1 MARTTTEVKAMLE
14 YANEMLSNTE
24 FQIFEPGHYGD
35 QERTLD
41 PKAVRMGVA
50 IMIEKV
56 LHNSGNYAGFGYNA
70 IKLDDNGKPMKTDKG
85 YLIYD
90 AKENKQVV
98 RTYFK
103 TTAVAIA
110 KNLAQGKDITEQAME
125 FDDTMLKHY
134 NDAIFYKHAIRNT
147 TDETKKEIR
156 ETRLDVAI
164 QESQRVRS
172 LLDRYI
178 FC

>member
-1 MARTTTEVKAMLE
+1 MTTEQLLNDLE
-14 YANEMLSNTE
+14 EIVNRGLEDS
-24 FQIFEPGHYGD
+24 
-35 QERTLD
+35 
-41 PKAVRMGVA
+41 A
-50 IMIEKV
+50 IPFARG
-56 LHNSGNYAGFGYNA
+56 NSIR
-70 IKLDDNGKPMKTDKG
+70 IKHVIIRKSPKG

-110 KNLAQGKDITEQAME
+110 KNLAQGIDITETAME
-125 FDDTMLKHY
+125 FDDLMLKHY
-134 NDAIFYKHAIRNT
+134 NDAVFYKHSIRNT
-147 TDETKKEIR
+147 TDASKREIR
-156 ETRLDVAI
+156 EVRLDVAI

>member
-1 MARTTTEVKAMLE
+1 MTSEKLLNDLEEIVNRGLEDSAIPHAR
-14 YANEMLSNTE
+14 
-24 FQIFEPGHYGD
+24 G
-35 QERTLD
+35 
-41 PKAVRMGVA
+41 
-50 IMIEKV
+50 
-56 LHNSGNYAGFGYNA
+56 NSIR
-70 IKLDDNGKPMKTDKG
+70 IKHVIIRKSPKG

-125 FDDTMLKHY
+125 FDGTMLKHY

-147 TDETKKEIR
+147 TDDAKKEIR

-164 QESQRVRS
+164 QESRRVRS

>member
-1 MARTTTEVKAMLE
+1 MTTEKLIHDLE
-14 YANEMLSNTE
+14 EIVNRGLEDS
-24 FQIFEPGHYGD
+24 
-35 QERTLD
+35 
-41 PKAVRMGVA
+41 A
-50 IMIEKV
+50 IP
-56 LHNSGNYAGFGYNA
+56 HQRGNSIR
-70 IKLDDNGKPMKTDKG
+70 IKHIIIRKSPKG

-110 KNLAQGKDITEQAME
+110 KNLAQGINITETAME
-125 FDDTMLKHY
+125 FDELMLKHY
-134 NDAIFYKHAIRNT
+134 NDAVFYKHSIRKT
-147 TDETKKEIR
+147 TDEFKRDVR
-156 ETRLDVAI
+156 EARLDIAI

-178 FC
+178 FS

>member
-1 MARTTTEVKAMLE
+1 MTAENLLHDLE
-14 YANEMLSNTE
+14 EIVNKGLEDSAIPYQRGNS
-24 FQIFEPGHYGD
+24 IRIKHIV
-35 QERTLD
+35 
-41 PKAVRMGVA
+41 VR
-50 IMIEKV
+50 K
-56 LHNSGNYAGFGYNA
+56 S
-70 IKLDDNGKPMKTDKG
+70 PKG

-90 AKENKQVV
+90 AKENRQIV

-103 TTAVAIA
+103 TTAIAIA
-110 KNLAQGKDITEQAME
+110 KNLAQGVDITETAME

-134 NDAIFYKHAIRNT
+134 NDAIFYKNSIRNT
-147 TDETKKEIR
+147 TDASKREIR

-164 QESQRVRS
+164 QESRRVRS

>member
-1 MARTTTEVKAMLE
+1 MITEKLLNDLE
-14 YANEMLSNTE
+14 EIVNRGLEDS
-24 FQIFEPGHYGD
+24 
-35 QERTLD
+35 
-41 PKAVRMGVA
+41 A
-50 IMIEKV
+50 IP
-56 LHNSGNYAGFGYNA
+56 HQRGNSIR
-70 IKLDDNGKPMKTDKG
+70 IKHVIIRKSPKG

-90 AKENKQVV
+90 AKENRQVV

-110 KNLAQGKDITEQAME
+110 KNLAEGIDITETAME
-125 FDDTMLKHY
+125 CDELMLKHY
-134 NDAIFYKHAIRNT
+134 NDAVFYRHSMRKT
-147 TDETKKEIR
+147 TDEFKRDIR
-156 ETRLDVAI
+156 EARLDIAI

>member
-1 MARTTTEVKAMLE
+1 MITEKLLNDLE
-14 YANEMLSNTE
+14 EIVNRGLEDS
-24 FQIFEPGHYGD
+24 
-35 QERTLD
+35 
-41 PKAVRMGVA
+41 A
-50 IMIEKV
+50 IT
-56 LHNSGNYAGFGYNA
+56 HQRGNSIR
-70 IKLDDNGKPMKTDKG
+70 IKHVIIRKSPKG

-125 FDDTMLKHY
+125 FDGTMLKHY

-147 TDETKKEIR
+147 TDDAKKEIR

-164 QESQRVRS
+164 QESRRVRS

>member
-1 MARTTTEVKAMLE
+1 MTTEKLLNDLE
-14 YANEMLSNTE
+14 EIVNRGLEDS
-24 FQIFEPGHYGD
+24 
-35 QERTLD
+35 
-41 PKAVRMGVA
+41 A
-50 IMIEKV
+50 IP
-56 LHNSGNYAGFGYNA
+56 HQRGNSIR
-70 IKLDDNGKPMKTDKG
+70 IKHVIIRKSPKG

>member
-1 MARTTTEVKAMLE
+1 MTTNTLLHDLEEIVNKGLEDSAIPVAR
-14 YANEMLSNTE
+14 
-24 FQIFEPGHYGD
+24 G
-35 QERTLD
+35 
-41 PKAVRMGVA
+41 
-50 IMIEKV
+50 
-56 LHNSGNYAGFGYNA
+56 NSIR
-70 IKLDDNGKPMKTDKG
+70 IKHIIIRKSPKG

-90 AKENKQVV
+90 AKENRQVV

-110 KNLAQGKDITEQAME
+110 KNLAQGIDITETAME

-134 NDAIFYKHAIRNT
+134 NDAIFYRNSIRNT
-147 TDETKKEIR
+147 SDASKREIR

>member
-1 MARTTTEVKAMLE
+1 MTTEKLLNDLE
-14 YANEMLSNTE
+14 EIVNRGLEDS
-24 FQIFEPGHYGD
+24 
-35 QERTLD
+35 
-41 PKAVRMGVA
+41 A
-50 IMIEKV
+50 IP
-56 LHNSGNYAGFGYNA
+56 HQRGNSIR
-70 IKLDDNGKPMKTDKG
+70 IKHVIIRKSPKG

-110 KNLAQGKDITEQAME
+110 KNLAQGIDITETAME

-134 NDAIFYKHAIRNT
+134 NDAIFYRNSIRNT
-147 TDETKKEIR
+147 SDVNKREIR
-156 ETRLDVAI
+156 EVRLDVAI

>member
-1 MARTTTEVKAMLE
+1 MTAENLLHDLEEIVNKGLEDSAMP
-14 YANEMLSNTE
+14 YQRGNS
-24 FQIFEPGHYGD
+24 IRIKHIV
-35 QERTLD
+35 
-41 PKAVRMGVA
+41 VR
-50 IMIEKV
+50 K
-56 LHNSGNYAGFGYNA
+56 S
-70 IKLDDNGKPMKTDKG
+70 PKG

-90 AKENKQVV
+90 AKENRQIV

-110 KNLAQGKDITEQAME
+110 KNLAQGVDITETAME

-134 NDAIFYKHAIRNT
+134 NDAIFYKNSIRNT
-147 TDETKKEIR
+147 TDASKIEIR

-164 QESQRVRS
+164 QESRRVRS

>member
-1 MARTTTEVKAMLE
+1 MTTEQLLNDLE
-14 YANEMLSNTE
+14 EIVNRGLEDS
-24 FQIFEPGHYGD
+24 
-35 QERTLD
+35 
-41 PKAVRMGVA
+41 A
-50 IMIEKV
+50 IP
-56 LHNSGNYAGFGYNA
+56 HQRGNSIR
-70 IKLDDNGKPMKTDKG
+70 IKHVIIRKSPKG

-110 KNLAQGKDITEQAME
+110 KNLAQGIDITETAME

-134 NDAIFYKHAIRNT
+134 NDAIFYRNSIRNT
-147 TDETKKEIR
+147 SDVNKREIR
-156 ETRLDVAI
+156 EVRLDVAI

>member
-1 MARTTTEVKAMLE
+1 MTAENLLHDLEEIVNKGLEDSAIPHAR
-14 YANEMLSNTE
+14 
-24 FQIFEPGHYGD
+24 G
-35 QERTLD
+35 
-41 PKAVRMGVA
+41 
-50 IMIEKV
+50 
-56 LHNSGNYAGFGYNA
+56 NSIR
-70 IKLDDNGKPMKTDKG
+70 IKHLVIRKSPKG

-90 AKENKQVV
+90 AKENKQVA

-110 KNLAQGKDITEQAME
+110 KNLAQGKDITQTAIE
-125 FDDTMLKHY
+125 FDNTLLKHY
-134 NDAIFYKHAIRNT
+134 NDAVFYKHCINKSDDPYKR
-147 TDETKKEIR
+147 EIR
-156 ETRLDVAI
+156 RIRLDVAI

>member
-1 MARTTTEVKAMLE
+1 MTTEQLLNDLE
-14 YANEMLSNTE
+14 EIVNRGLEDS
-24 FQIFEPGHYGD
+24 
-35 QERTLD
+35 
-41 PKAVRMGVA
+41 A
-50 IMIEKV
+50 IP
-56 LHNSGNYAGFGYNA
+56 HQRGNSIR
-70 IKLDDNGKPMKTDKG
+70 IKHVIIRKSPKG

-110 KNLAQGKDITEQAME
+110 KNLAQGVDITETAME

-134 NDAIFYKHAIRNT
+134 NDAIFYRNSIRNT
-147 TDETKKEIR
+147 SDASKREIR

>member
-1 MARTTTEVKAMLE
+1 MTAENLLHDLEEIVNKGLEDSAMP
-14 YANEMLSNTE
+14 YQRGNS
-24 FQIFEPGHYGD
+24 IRIKHIV
-35 QERTLD
+35 
-41 PKAVRMGVA
+41 VR
-50 IMIEKV
+50 K
-56 LHNSGNYAGFGYNA
+56 S
-70 IKLDDNGKPMKTDKG
+70 PKG

-90 AKENKQVV
+90 AKENRQIV

-103 TTAVAIA
+103 TTAIAIA
-110 KNLAQGKDITEQAME
+110 KNLAQGVDITETAME

-134 NDAIFYKHAIRNT
+134 NDAIFYKNSIRNT
-147 TDETKKEIR
+147 TDASKREIR

-164 QESQRVRS
+164 QESRRVRS

>member
-1 MARTTTEVKAMLE
+1 MTTEKLLNDLE
-14 YANEMLSNTE
+14 EIVNRGLEDS
-24 FQIFEPGHYGD
+24 
-35 QERTLD
+35 
-41 PKAVRMGVA
+41 A
-50 IMIEKV
+50 IP
-56 LHNSGNYAGFGYNA
+56 HQRGNSIR
-70 IKLDDNGKPMKTDKG
+70 IKHVIIRKSPKG

-110 KNLAQGKDITEQAME
+110 KNLAQGKDITEKAME
-125 FDDTMLKHY
+125 FDNLMLKHY
-134 NDAIFYKHAIRNT
+134 NDAVFYKHAIRKT
-147 TDETKKEIR
+147 TDEFKRDIR
-156 ETRLDVAI
+156 EARLDIAM

>member
-1 MARTTTEVKAMLE
+1 MTTEKLLNDLE
-14 YANEMLSNTE
+14 EIVNRGLEDS
-24 FQIFEPGHYGD
+24 
-35 QERTLD
+35 
-41 PKAVRMGVA
+41 A
-50 IMIEKV
+50 IP
-56 LHNSGNYAGFGYNA
+56 HQRGNSIR
-70 IKLDDNGKPMKTDKG
+70 IKHVIIRKSPKG

-110 KNLAQGKDITEQAME
+110 KNLAQGNDITETAME
-125 FDDTMLKHY
+125 FDELMLKHY
-134 NDAIFYKHAIRNT
+134 NDAIFYRNSIRNT
-147 TDETKKEIR
+147 TDADKREIR
-156 ETRLDVAI
+156 EVRLDVAI

>member
-1 MARTTTEVKAMLE
+1 MNSEKIIHDLEEIVNRGLEDSAIPVAR
-14 YANEMLSNTE
+14 
-24 FQIFEPGHYGD
+24 G
-35 QERTLD
+35 
-41 PKAVRMGVA
+41 
-50 IMIEKV
+50 
-56 LHNSGNYAGFGYNA
+56 NSIR
-70 IKLDDNGKPMKTDKG
+70 IKHIVIRKSPKG

-90 AKENKQVV
+90 VQDNCQIA
-98 RTYFK
+98 RTHFK

-110 KNLAQGKDITEQAME
+110 KNLAQGKDITQKAIE
-125 FDDTMLKHY
+125 FDITLLKHY
-134 NDAIFYKHAIRNT
+134 NDALFYKNSIRKT
-147 TDETKKEIR
+147 TDSVKKEIR

>member
-1 MARTTTEVKAMLE
+1 MTTENLIHDLE
-14 YANEMLSNTE
+14 EIVNQGLEDSA
-24 FQIFEPGHYGD
+24 IP
-35 QERTLD
+35 
-41 PKAVRMGVA
+41 VA
-50 IMIEKV
+50 RG
-56 LHNSGNYAGFGYNA
+56 NSIR
-70 IKLDDNGKPMKTDKG
+70 IKHIIIRKSPKG

-110 KNLAQGKDITEQAME
+110 KNLAQGINITETAME
-125 FDDTMLKHY
+125 CDELMLKHY
-134 NDAIFYKHAIRNT
+134 NDAVFYKHSIRK
-147 TDETKKEIR
+147 TDDEVKKDIR
-156 ETRLDVAI
+156 EARLDIAI

-172 LLDRYI
+172 LLDHYI

>member
-1 MARTTTEVKAMLE
+1 MTTEKLLNDLE
-14 YANEMLSNTE
+14 EIVNRGLEDS
-24 FQIFEPGHYGD
+24 
-35 QERTLD
+35 
-41 PKAVRMGVA
+41 A
-50 IMIEKV
+50 IP
-56 LHNSGNYAGFGYNA
+56 HARGNSIR
-70 IKLDDNGKPMKTDKG
+70 IKHVIIRKSPKG

-110 KNLAQGKDITEQAME
+110 KNLAQGIDITETAME

-134 NDAIFYKHAIRNT
+134 NDAIFYKNSIRNT
-147 TDETKKEIR
+147 TDASKREIR

>member
-1 MARTTTEVKAMLE
+1 MTAENLLHDLEEIVNKGLEDSAMP
-14 YANEMLSNTE
+14 YQRGNS
-24 FQIFEPGHYGD
+24 IRIKHIV
-35 QERTLD
+35 
-41 PKAVRMGVA
+41 VR
-50 IMIEKV
+50 K
-56 LHNSGNYAGFGYNA
+56 S
-70 IKLDDNGKPMKTDKG
+70 PKG

-90 AKENKQVV
+90 AKENRQIV

-110 KNLAQGKDITEQAME
+110 KNLAQGVDITATAME

-134 NDAIFYKHAIRNT
+134 NDAIFYKNSIRNT
-147 TDETKKEIR
+147 TDASKREIR

-164 QESQRVRS
+164 QESRRVRS

>member
-1 MARTTTEVKAMLE
+1 MTTEKLIHDLE
-14 YANEMLSNTE
+14 EIVNRGLEDSAIPVARGNS
-24 FQIFEPGHYGD
+24 IRIKHIV
-35 QERTLD
+35 
-41 PKAVRMGVA
+41 VR
-50 IMIEKV
+50 K
-56 LHNSGNYAGFGYNA
+56 S
-70 IKLDDNGKPMKTDKG
+70 PKG

-90 AKENKQVV
+90 AKENRQVV

-110 KNLAQGKDITEQAME
+110 KNLAQGNDITEKAME

-134 NDAIFYKHAIRNT
+134 NDAIFYRNSIRNT
-147 TDETKKEIR
+147 TDENKREIR

>member
-1 MARTTTEVKAMLE
+1 MTAENLLNDLEEIVNRGLEDSAIPHAR
-14 YANEMLSNTE
+14 
-24 FQIFEPGHYGD
+24 G
-35 QERTLD
+35 
-41 PKAVRMGVA
+41 
-50 IMIEKV
+50 
-56 LHNSGNYAGFGYNA
+56 NSIR
-70 IKLDDNGKPMKTDKG
+70 IKHVIIRKSSKG

-110 KNLAQGKDITEQAME
+110 KNLAQGNDITETAIG
-125 FDDTMLKHY
+125 FDDLMLKHY
-134 NDAIFYKHAIRNT
+134 NDAIFYRNSIRNT
-147 TDETKKEIR
+147 TDAGKREIR
-156 ETRLDVAI
+156 EVRLDLAI
-164 QESQRVRS
+164 RESQRVRS